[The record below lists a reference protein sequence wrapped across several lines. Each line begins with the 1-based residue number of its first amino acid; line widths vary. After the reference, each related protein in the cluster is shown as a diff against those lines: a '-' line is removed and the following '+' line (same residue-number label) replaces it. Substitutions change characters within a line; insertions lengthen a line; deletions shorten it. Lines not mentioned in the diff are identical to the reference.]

1 MHSIG
6 VHTKTDFA
14 LQCDNMMVKIYW
26 LVDAAIIDKT
36 SNHALLLA
44 SAGTSNVHGFSMC
57 KLYSSS
63 LIT

>member
-6 VHTKTDFA
+6 VHTKTDFV
-14 LQCDNMMVKIYW
+14 LQCDNMTVKIYW

-44 SAGTSNVHGFSMC
+44 SAGTSSVHGFSM
-57 KLYSSS
+57 Y
-63 LIT
+63 